1 MPTDSRTAPGGRAG
15 APTWVPSGVAG
26 WLDERRRRLVWFL
39 QLRLLPS
46 QTFRLSVA
54 TALVVLWVVLAL
66 AVPSWA
72 PASALSV
79 VVVLGGYFLRLR
91 QLAMLLFLVATAL
104 AYVVPRRNGDRPRGV
119 DPEVATALATT
130 INPTVLWVLAAVA
143 GVVVLIARSRERLG
157 VHGAQGES
165 MLVELRDRLRAQSRV
180 TSLPEPWHLEHAIR
194 SAYGDGFAGD
204 FVLARR
210 SGEERLDVLLVDV
223 SGKGTAAGT
232 RALLLAG
239 AYGGLVGALPSDR
252 LLPAANDYL
261 LEQRWTEG
269 FATALHVTLDLRT
282 GAFEAASAGHP
293 PLLRHRGGPA
303 GGGRWVV
310 TEVEGGPA
318 LGLLPD
324 VDFPSAQGVLEPGD
338 ALLLYTDGVVEA
350 PGRDLAEGI
359 DLLAGAAGELT
370 AGPGLVGSARRLVDA
385 VAAEDDDR
393 SVVVLWR
400 APALRPADPAP
411 VGPAAG
417 RRGRADHVSPSSR
430 TAAP

>member
-1 MPTDSRTAPGGRAG
+1 MPTETRTTPGGRAA
-15 APTWVPSGVAG
+15 APTWVPVAAGG
-26 WLDERRRRLVWFL
+26 WLDERRRRLLWLV

-46 QTFRLSVA
+46 QTFRLGVA
-54 TALVVLWVVLAL
+54 TGLVITWVVAAL
-66 AVPSWA
+66 AMPMWA

-79 VVVLGGYFLRLR
+79 VIVLGGYFLRLR
-91 QLAMLLFLVATAL
+91 QLAMLLFLVTTAL
-104 AYVVPRRNGDRPRGV
+104 VYVVPQRNDMPLAREPA
-119 DPEVATALATT
+119 DEVVQAVATT
-130 INPTVLWVLAAVA
+130 IGPSVLGVLAAVA

-180 TSLPEPWHLEHAIR
+180 VGLPQPWRLEHAIR

-204 FVLARR
+204 FVIARR
-210 SGEERLDVLLVDV
+210 AGGERLDVLLVDV

-232 RALLLAG
+232 RALLLSG
-239 AYGGLVGALPSDR
+239 AYGGLVGALPTSE

-261 LEQRWTEG
+261 LEQGWSEG

-282 GAFEAASAGHP
+282 GEYAAASAGHP
-293 PLLRHRGGPA
+293 PLLRHRA
-303 GGGRWVV
+303 GGAPDRWE
-310 TEVEGGPA
+310 TAEIEGGPA

-324 VDFPSAQGVLEPGD
+324 VGFPSVNGVLEPGD

-359 DLLAGAAGELT
+359 DLLGRAAGELT

-400 APALRPADPAP
+400 EAPT
-411 VGPAAG
+411 V
-417 RRGRADHVSPSSR
+417 
-430 TAAP
+430 

>member
-15 APTWVPSGVAG
+15 APTWVPGGVGG
-26 WLDERRRRLVWFL
+26 WFDERRRRLLWLL

-46 QTFRLSVA
+46 QTFRLAVA
-54 TALVVLWVVLAL
+54 TGLVVLWVVVAL
-66 AVPSWA
+66 LVPSWA
-72 PASALSV
+72 PASSLSV
-79 VVVLGGYFLRLR
+79 VIVLGGYFLRLR

-104 AYVVPRRNGDRPRGV
+104 AYVVPRRNGVPLPRQATPAV
-119 DPEVATALATT
+119 TEAVATA

-143 GVVVLIARSRERLG
+143 GVVVLVARSRERLG

-180 TSLPEPWHLEHAIR
+180 SSLPAPWHLEHAIR

-204 FVLARR
+204 FVIARR
-210 SGEERLDVLLVDV
+210 SGEDRLDVLLVDV

-239 AYGGLVGALPSDR
+239 AYGGLVGALPTDR

-303 GGGRWVV
+303 GAGRWVV

-324 VDFPSAQGVLEPGD
+324 VDFPSTCGVLEPGD

-370 AGPGLVGSARRLVDA
+370 TGPGLGGSARRLVDA

-400 APALRPADPAP
+400 APGADLP
-411 VGPAAG
+411 
-417 RRGRADHVSPSSR
+417 RAQ
-430 TAAP
+430 AAPGRPGAGVTP

>member
-1 MPTDSRTAPGGRAG
+1 MTTDSRPLPGRRAG
-15 APTWVPSGVAG
+15 APTWVPSGVG
-26 WLDERRRRLVWFL
+26 SWLAERRRRITWLV

-54 TALVVLWVVLAL
+54 TGLVVAWVIAAI
-66 AVPSWA
+66 AVPLWA

-79 VVVLGGYFLRLR
+79 VIVLGGYFLRLR
-91 QLAMLLFLVATAL
+91 QLAMLLFLVVTAL
-104 AYVVPRRNGDRPRGV
+104 AYVVPRRNDGILPRGV
-119 DPEVATALATT
+119 TRATVDAISTQ
-130 INPTVLWVLAAVA
+130 INPSVLWVLAAVA

-165 MLVELRDRLRAQSRV
+165 MLVDLRDRLRAQSRV
-180 TSLPEPWHLEHAIR
+180 TSLAEPWHLEHAIR

-204 FVLARR
+204 FLLARR

-239 AYGGLVGALPSDR
+239 AYGGLLGALPTER

-261 LEQRWTEG
+261 LEQGWSEG
-269 FATALHVTLDLRT
+269 FATALHVSLDLRT

-293 PLLRHRGGPA
+293 PLLRHRGGP
-303 GGGRWVV
+303 GGLGRWVV

-318 LGLLPD
+318 LGLLED
-324 VDFPSAQGVLEPGD
+324 VDFPSARGVLEPGD

-350 PGRDLAEGI
+350 PGRDLADGI
-359 DLLAGAAGELT
+359 DLLASAAGDLT
-370 AGPGLVGSARRLVDA
+370 TGPGLRGSARRLVDA

-400 APALRPADPAP
+400 APEE
-411 VGPAAG
+411 V
-417 RRGRADHVSPSSR
+417 
-430 TAAP
+430 

>member
-1 MPTDSRTAPGGRAG
+1 MPTESRTVPGGRAA
-15 APTWVPSGVAG
+15 APTWVPSAAGG
-26 WLDERRRRLVWFL
+26 WLDERRRRLGWLV

-46 QTFRLSVA
+46 QTFRLGVA
-54 TALVVLWVVLAL
+54 TGLVVAWVVA
-66 AVPSWA
+66 AITVPLWA

-79 VVVLGGYFLRLR
+79 VIVLGGYFLRLR

-104 AYVVPRRNGDRPRGV
+104 VYVVPRRNAVDLPRGTSGAV
-119 DPEVATALATT
+119 VQAASAVITPG
-130 INPTVLWVLAAVA
+130 VLCVLAAVA

-180 TSLPEPWHLEHAIR
+180 ADLPEPWHLEHAIR

-204 FVLARR
+204 FVIARR
-210 SGEERLDVLLVDV
+210 WGQERLDVLLVDV

-232 RALLLAG
+232 RALLLSG
-239 AYGGLVGALPSDR
+239 AYGGLVGALPTSG

-261 LEQRWTEG
+261 LEQHWSEG
-269 FATALHVTLDLRT
+269 FATALHVSLDLRT
-282 GAFEAASAGHP
+282 GEYAAASAGHP
-293 PLLRHRGGPA
+293 PLLRHRGGAAPD
-303 GGGRWVV
+303 RWV
-310 TEVEGGPA
+310 TAEVEGGPA

-324 VDFPSAQGVLEPGD
+324 VGFPSVRGVLEPGD

-350 PGRDLAEGI
+350 PGRDLAQGI
-359 DLLAGAAGELT
+359 DLLAHAAGELT

-400 APALRPADPAP
+400 EPA
-411 VGPAAG
+411 
-417 RRGRADHVSPSSR
+417 
-430 TAAP
+430 

>member
-1 MPTDSRTAPGGRAG
+1 VPAAAG
-15 APTWVPSGVAG
+15 G
-26 WLDERRRRLVWFL
+26 WLDERRRRLVWLL

-46 QTFRLSVA
+46 QTFRLALA
-54 TALVVLWVVLAL
+54 TALVVAWVVTAIV
-66 AVPSWA
+66 APMWA

-79 VVVLGGYFLRLR
+79 VIVLGGYFLRLR
-91 QLAMLLFLVATAL
+91 QLAMLLFLVTTAL
-104 AYVVPRRNGDRPRGV
+104 VYIVPRRNEAGYPRGTTDAV
-119 DPEVATALATT
+119 VQTAATT
-130 INPTVLWVLAAVA
+130 ISGPSLFVLAAVA

-180 TSLPEPWHLEHAIR
+180 VGLPQPWNLEHAIR

-204 FVLARR
+204 FVIARR

-232 RALLLAG
+232 RALLLSG
-239 AYGGLVGALPSDR
+239 AYGGLVGALPTSE

-261 LEQRWTEG
+261 LDQGWSEG

-282 GAFEAASAGHP
+282 GEYAAASAGHP
-293 PLLRHRGGPA
+293 PLLRHRGGAPD
-303 GGGRWVV
+303 RWV
-310 TEVEGGPA
+310 TAEVDGGPA

-324 VDFPSAQGVLEPGD
+324 VGFPSVRGVLEPGD

-350 PGRDLAEGI
+350 PGRDLAQGI
-359 DLLAGAAGELT
+359 DLLARAAGELT
-370 AGPGLVGSARRLVDA
+370 AGPGLGGAARHLVDA

-400 APALRPADPAP
+400 E
-411 VGPAAG
+411 AG
-417 RRGRADHVSPSSR
+417 SA
-430 TAAP
+430 